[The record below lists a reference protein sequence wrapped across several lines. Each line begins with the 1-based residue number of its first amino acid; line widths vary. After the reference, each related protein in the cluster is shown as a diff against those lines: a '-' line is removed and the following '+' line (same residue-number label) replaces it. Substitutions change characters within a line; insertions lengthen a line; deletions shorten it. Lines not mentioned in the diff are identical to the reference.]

1 MTKNEA
7 LDMVYA
13 NHGQMYTC
21 DKLWEDNEN
30 YVTVDRRGYLS
41 YANGEEVLDEDELP
55 EGEWYD
61 VTDYNEEDENWEPNY
76 PSHVNCYNINDTMY
90 DEENEFDSY

>member
-76 PSHVNCYNINDTMY
+76 TSHVNCYNINDTMY
-90 DEENEFDSY
+90 DEENEFDNY